1 MRGGTGRFPWVGFLR
16 GGLAATVLLGAAV
29 CVRAV
34 ELDIPVFAG
43 GYGIA
48 FYQQTAREF
57 ERLRPGVAVHLY
69 GDPRIQDQVRVRII
83 DGHYPDA
90 ASVPYVLWPALMRA
104 GKLVELTPYLDG
116 RNWEGD
122 ARWGDT
128 FEPGALDSWRMGRAA
143 PGMAPP
149 KEGPTA
155 GTAGRRGSKLEG
167 GGIYGLPFT
176 YACWTLFYNR
186 GMFRAH
192 GWSEPA
198 TWDEFLALCRKIRAA
213 GIAPLSLPGTR
224 WLYPDALFRA
234 AYHNLAGPQGWS
246 AVNALEP
253 GAWLDPRLVRSAAL
267 LRQIMR
273 EDVLAGWEG
282 ETAPGAELAFLQ
294 GRSAMTVSGSWF
306 FNEMRGQLPASL
318 DVGAMNFPV
327 FPEGVA
333 DPTTI
338 QAQSDCFFVFATGD
352 HVREALTIDF
362 LRFLTSR
369 AHAEAFVRETDAPV
383 AVKGVPLGAYSE
395 RMRDTARMIEGAR
408 AAFNMPQQMLLPAA
422 LRQARVDDTVQLM
435 TGALAPAD
443 YARKLE
449 AASAEDRAA
458 LGAPDRVE
466 YRHPCAG
473 AGLLA
478 FLILVAGTLVLGGAG
493 VRLRRAFGGPGTAGA
508 GAGRD
513 AAFGPLR
520 APLAL
525 GFVGPAFL
533 LYAALVLAPA
543 VASFGWAFLRW
554 NGIGAPAW
562 AGWFNFKS
570 LLFDSDPF
578 WQALGNNLYL
588 MVVPAALV
596 VPLALF
602 FAALIQRGIW
612 GARAFRTVL
621 LFPNLLGGIA
631 ATLLWMNAYAPHGGL
646 VNAGLAGL
654 GHRLHVPWLAG
665 FADYPWLSE
674 AHLYRALVPI
684 YLWLA
689 CGFNLVLYLAAMEG
703 IDPQLYEAAELE
715 GASATRQ
722 FLTITVPLI
731 REVIAISAVFLVIG
745 GLNAFEM
752 VWLLTSQEPTAPV
765 QTLATL
771 LVTTLFKD
779 FEIGRAAALAVLL
792 FALVAAVSAGLF
804 RSVRGEAGPDA

>member
-1 MRGGTGRFPWVGFLR
+1 
-16 GGLAATVLLGAAV
+16 
-29 CVRAV
+29 
-34 ELDIPVFAG
+34 LDIPVFAG

-69 GDPRIQDQVRVRII
+69 GDPRIQDQVRIRII

-90 ASVPYVLWPALMRA
+90 ASVPYILWPALMRA
-104 GKLVELTPYLDG
+104 GKLIDLTPYLDG

-122 ARWGDT
+122 ARWRDT
-128 FEPGALDSWRMGRAA
+128 FEPGALDSWRMGGAT
-143 PGMAPP
+143 PGD
-149 KEGPTA
+149 GPA
-155 GTAGRRGSKLEG
+155 RGSAASGELKRAG
-167 GGIYGLPFT
+167 AGIYGLPFT
-176 YACWTLFYNR
+176 YACWTIFYNR

-192 GWSEPA
+192 GWSEPK
-198 TWDEFLALCRKIRAA
+198 TWDEFLTLCRAIRAE

-234 AYHNLAGPQGWS
+234 AYHNLAGPPGW
-246 AVNALEP
+246 AAINALEP
-253 GAWLDPRLVRSAAL
+253 GAWLDPRLVRSASL
-267 LRQIMR
+267 LQQIMR
-273 EDVLAGWEG
+273 EDVLAGWQG

-306 FNEMRGQLPASL
+306 FNEMQRQLPASL

-327 FPEGVA
+327 FVDGAA

-352 HVREALTIDF
+352 RIREGLTIEF

-369 AHAEAFVRETDAPV
+369 AHAEAFVRATDAPV
-383 AVKGVPLGAYSE
+383 AVKGVPLDAYSA
-395 RMRDTARMIEGAR
+395 RMRDTARMITGAG

-422 LRQARVDDTVQLM
+422 LRQARVDDTTRLM
-435 TGALAPAD
+435 AGTLAPAD
-443 YARKLE
+443 YARRLE
-449 AASAEDRAA
+449 AASEADRAR
-458 LGAPDRVE
+458 LREPDRVE
-466 YRHPCAG
+466 YRHGFAG

-478 FLILVAGTLVLGGAG
+478 FLVLAGGASVLGGAG
-493 VRLRRAFGGPGTAGA
+493 RRLRRAFAGA
-508 GAGRD
+508 GPADRETGRS
-513 AAFGPLR
+513 AAFGRLR
-520 APLAL
+520 PPFAL
-525 GFVGPAFL
+525 GFVGPAFA
-533 LYAALVLAPA
+533 LYAAVVLAPA
-543 VASFGWAFLRW
+543 IASFGWAFVRW
-554 NGIGAPAW
+554 DGIGAPGW

-588 MVVPAALV
+588 MLVPAAAV

-612 GARAFRTVL
+612 GARAFRAVL

-646 VNAGLAGL
+646 VNAVLAGL

-674 AHLYRALVPI
+674 AHLYGALVPI

-722 FLTITVPLI
+722 FLTITVPLL

-745 GLNAFEM
+745 GLNAFEL

-804 RSVRGEAGPDA
+804 RGVRGEAVPDA